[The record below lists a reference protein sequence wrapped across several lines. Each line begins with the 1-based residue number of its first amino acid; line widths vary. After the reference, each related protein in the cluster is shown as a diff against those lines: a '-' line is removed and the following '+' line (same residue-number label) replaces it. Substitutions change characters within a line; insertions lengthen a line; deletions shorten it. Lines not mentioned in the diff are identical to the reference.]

1 MLIYVQPK
9 GRCRSWEVEL
19 NTFPLFLSSLY
30 LKEGLCAN
38 LLSLQNLA
46 KITHFCL
53 PEHLGLVQTWACVD
67 LFLPDPLPTL
77 PALLEEKDLYTLH
90 SFLNP
95 AYHAK
100 AWLTIGTH
108 MLNKWMDESSAWDPG
123 PPIVFFFPASLLM
136 SHFTH
141 LHSSHV
147 KPLASVF
154 SSDLWRLSLTCFCS
168 CSPPL
173 LEKSFQGWRK
183 RQPAWLFLFL
193 NKCLS

>member
-46 KITHFCL
+46 KITQFCL

-67 LFLPDPLPTL
+67 LSLSDPLPTL
-77 PALLEEKDLYTLH
+77 PAPLEEKDLYTLIFESCIPCKGLAH
-90 SFLNP
+90 RRYMS
-95 AYHAK
+95 
-100 AWLTIGTH
+100 
-108 MLNKWMDESSAWDPG
+108 NKWMDASSAWDPG
-123 PPIVFFFPASLLM
+123 PSIVFVFPASLLM

-154 SSDLWRLSLTCFCS
+154 SSPISVVSLWHALAPAPCS
-168 CSPPL
+168 SCRSPSEDGERGSQPGS
-173 LEKSFQGWRK
+173 SF
-183 RQPAWLFLFL
+183 
-193 NKCLS
+193 